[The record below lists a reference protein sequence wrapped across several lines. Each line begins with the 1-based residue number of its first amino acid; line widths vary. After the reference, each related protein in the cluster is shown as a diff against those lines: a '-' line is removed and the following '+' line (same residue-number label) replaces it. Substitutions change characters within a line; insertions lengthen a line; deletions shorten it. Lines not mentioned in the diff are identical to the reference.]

1 MSLEE
6 DSISPIINFLHKL
19 LGSNLWILPISFAI
33 GSWSLFLHRPDIWWL
48 LYIAIICT
56 IIFVLHIFS
65 IIYIKI
71 KNAFKKK
78 QDKLFAKEYA
88 IKKELQE
95 KAEAEQRK
103 QKHANKIWKCVAH
116 LDNDLISASMLFLQ
130 LNIHDDDK
138 YLRYVKIP
146 ENSYGDEYK
155 LFQCYIKI
163 IESFTFYFESG
174 YRIKLIEEEKIND
187 IMYFKIDRYFYNL
200 LYSFKETGVWR
211 KIEYF

>member
-138 YLRYVKIP
+138 YTRYVKIP
-146 ENSYGDEYK
+146 TNGSYKEHELYQACLAIVNELTFQKNIDYPVRMIEYE
-155 LFQCYIKI
+155 QVNQIV
-163 IESFTFYFESG
+163 
-174 YRIKLIEEEKIND
+174 
-187 IMYFKIDRYFYNL
+187 YFY
-200 LYSFKETGVWR
+200 
-211 KIEYF
+211 IEPYFFSLVENYKTTAKWTKV

>member
-138 YLRYVKIP
+138 YTRYVKIP
-146 ENSYGDEYK
+146 TNGSSKEHELYQACLVIVNELTFQKNIGYPVRMIEYE
-155 LFQCYIKI
+155 QVNQIV
-163 IESFTFYFESG
+163 
-174 YRIKLIEEEKIND
+174 
-187 IMYFKIDRYFYNL
+187 YFY
-200 LYSFKETGVWR
+200 
-211 KIEYF
+211 IEPYFFSLVENYKTTAKWTKV

>member
-103 QKHANKIWKCVAH
+103 QKYANKIWKCVAH
-116 LDNDLISASMLFLQ
+116 LDKDLISASMLFLQ
-130 LNIHDDDK
+130 LDIHDDDK
-138 YLRYVKIP
+138 YTRYVKIP
-146 ENSYGDEYK
+146 TNGSSKEHELYQACLAIVNELTFQKNIGYPVRMIEYE
-155 LFQCYIKI
+155 QVNQIV
-163 IESFTFYFESG
+163 
-174 YRIKLIEEEKIND
+174 
-187 IMYFKIDRYFYNL
+187 YFY
-200 LYSFKETGVWR
+200 
-211 KIEYF
+211 IEPYFFSLVENYKTTAKWTKV